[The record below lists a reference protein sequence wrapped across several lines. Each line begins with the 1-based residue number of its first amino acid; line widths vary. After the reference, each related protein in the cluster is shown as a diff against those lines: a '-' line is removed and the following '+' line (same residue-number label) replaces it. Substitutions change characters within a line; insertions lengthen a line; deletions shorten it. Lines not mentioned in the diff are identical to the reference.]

1 MNPSEKRRGGAAA
14 PGSSSGHV
22 HRAGPHHPVPAGG
35 RPGGAGL
42 GKGRDDGGKDASEA
56 AAGTTTTTTTTMPTM
71 PPRVAVSNASEEI
84 YDAGGAGGATSAAG
98 SPGADTDR
106 PDRERDH
113 EGLNHIREGKDK
125 ERDGAGP
132 AGGAQRT
139 NSVRSTA
146 GNAVGWGA
154 ATSSKSKQRE
164 LATVTAQLH
173 EREKRVAHLEKDMA
187 IMEREFQ
194 RQLDKL
200 SQNESETTTFWQ
212 TKYSQLN
219 QQFLRT
225 DTELRLL
232 RNEVEAREEEREELR
247 QGWEVLRRELKER
260 DDDIR
265 GLRGQV
271 RGLKEFVSTSTRT
284 DGQTS
289 DEVFGDGMTRLGN
302 GLQNWVIVNFRKAK
316 MGKQNEHQHISS
328 ATTCW
333 GLG

>member
-1 MNPSEKRRGGAAA
+1 MNQFEKRRGGATAL
-14 PGSSSGHV
+14 GSSSGHA
-22 HRAGPHHPVPAGG
+22 HRAGHQSVQTIGRQGTGHGRGRGDSDKGTPEHPT
-35 RPGGAGL
+35 
-42 GKGRDDGGKDASEA
+42 
-56 AAGTTTTTTTTMPTM
+56 GTANMPTM
-71 PPRVAVSNASEEI
+71 PPRVAVNTAS
-84 YDAGGAGGATSAAG
+84 ATSSTEEVYEAGG
-98 SPGADTDR
+98 SPGVGAVAMSATGSPGGDPSMERT
-106 PDRERDH
+106 DRERDPDGH
-113 EGLNHIREGKDK
+113 KHHMRDGKDR
-125 ERDGAGP
+125 ERDNTGP
-132 AGGAQRT
+132 AGSTQRT
-139 NSVRSTA
+139 NSARSA
-146 GNAVGWGA
+146 SGSSVGWGA
-154 ATSSKSKQRE
+154 ATSKSKQRE
-164 LATVTAQLH
+164 MATVTAQLH

-187 IMEREFQ
+187 VMEREFQ

-232 RNEVEAREEEREELR
+232 RNEVEVREEEREELR
-247 QGWEVLRRELKER
+247 QGWEMLHRELKER

-316 MGKQNEHQHISS
+316 MGE
-328 ATTCW
+328 
-333 GLG
+333 